1 VILPVL
7 GSHSE
12 AIAGMRKND
21 MNLQRDVR
29 REVAL
34 QAE

>member
-1 VILPVL
+1 MILQGL

-21 MNLQRDVR
+21 LNPQRDVR
-29 REVAL
+29 RKVAL
-34 QAE
+34 QG

>member
-1 VILPVL
+1 MILQGL

-12 AIAGMRKND
+12 AIAGMFKND
-21 MNLQRDVR
+21 LNLQRDIR
-29 REVAL
+29 RKFAL